1 MNRKALTILAIVV
14 VLATAAIVGVAVAT
28 QGRSGDAACA
38 KTGSNHAVTIN
49 NGRATPALTRG
60 KLCDTLTITNNDST
74 DREIAF
80 GPHEDHVPYDG
91 VSERLLRH
99 GQSLQIT
106 MDRSGTYRFHDHI
119 HDDSI
124 GKFTVTK

>member
-1 MNRKALTILAIVV
+1 MNRKALTVLVTVV

-28 QGRSGDAACA
+28 QGHSGVAACA
-38 KTGSNHAVTIN
+38 KTGANHAVTIS
-49 NGRATPALTRG
+49 NGQAAPNHTRG
-60 KLCDTLTITNNDST
+60 KLCDTLTIKNNDTT

-99 GQSLQIT
+99 GQSLKIT
-106 MDRSGTYRFHDHI
+106 MDQSGTFRFHDHI

-124 GKFTVTK
+124 GEFTVTK